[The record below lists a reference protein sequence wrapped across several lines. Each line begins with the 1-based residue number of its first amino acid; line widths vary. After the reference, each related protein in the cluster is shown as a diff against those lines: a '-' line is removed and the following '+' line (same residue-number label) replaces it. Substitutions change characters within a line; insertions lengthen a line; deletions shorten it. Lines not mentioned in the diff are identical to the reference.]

1 MNFVKCLFVFY
12 NIIITAPFFMIHPKM
27 LLCFL
32 VYNIIVFYHSVFV
45 TFLILESVFIVYM
58 TLMANLNLK

>member
-1 MNFVKCLFVFY
+1 MNFVKCLFCFLLHHNNGPIFY
-12 NIIITAPFFMIHPKM
+12 DLPEM
-27 LLCFL
+27 LLRFL

>member
-12 NIIITAPFFMIHPKM
+12 NIIITAPFFM

>member
-1 MNFVKCLFVFY
+1 
-12 NIIITAPFFMIHPKM
+12 MIHPKK

-32 VYNIIVFYHSVFV
+32 VCNIIVFYHSVFV

>member
-1 MNFVKCLFVFY
+1 
-12 NIIITAPFFMIHPKM
+12 MIHPKM
-27 LLCFL
+27 VLCFL

-58 TLMANLNLK
+58 TLMDNLNLK